1 MKLTDSDIGKIL
13 GDIKII
19 CDNREKKN
27 EHILSFFE
35 TNGII
40 HSIDK
45 LDTADYTLVLP
56 NYPEIKADKKF
67 LVEKKN
73 SLDEIA
79 GNFTKDRA
87 RFQREFERIGDSKM
101 HLVVENASW
110 KKLLA
115 GTYRSQLSSKSFMAS
130 LLSWSMRYNVPVW
143 FCGSSESPTLI
154 YNILYY
160 ELYEHLKKIRD

>member
-1 MKLTDSDIGKIL
+1 MTDNMCSKIL
-13 GDIKII
+13 NDMTLI
-19 CDNREKKN
+19 CDTREIKN
-27 EHILSFFE
+27 QHIIKYLE
-35 TNGII
+35 ENNIKYKI
-40 HSIDK
+40 EK
-45 LDTADYTLVLP
+45 LDTADYTFILP

-101 HLVVENASW
+101 HLVIENASW

-143 FCGSSESPTLI
+143 FTGVAESPTLI

-160 ELYEHLKKIRD
+160 ELYEYLKKIRD